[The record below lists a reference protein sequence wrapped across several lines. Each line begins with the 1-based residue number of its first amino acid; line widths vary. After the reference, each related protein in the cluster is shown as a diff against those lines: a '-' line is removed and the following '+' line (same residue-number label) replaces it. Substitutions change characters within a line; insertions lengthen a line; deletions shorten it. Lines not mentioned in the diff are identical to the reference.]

1 MTTPV
6 TRRFSVDRREGGA
19 FVLIAESGETLD
31 VPVAQLPKPCR
42 SEGAVLDVPMVG
54 EVPQWARARRNHA
67 EEGGRLRE
75 AGERIARLRKRDPGG
90 DVSL

>member
-1 MTTPV
+1 MTAPA
-6 TRRFSVDRREGGA
+6 TRRFTVDRREGKV
-19 FVLIAESGETLD
+19 FVLVPESGGTLE

-42 SEGAVLDVPMVG
+42 SEGAVLDVPMDG
-54 EVPQWARARRNHA
+54 EVPQWTRARRNHA